1 MIKAIVFDFDGVLAE
16 SANLKTRAFSDLF
29 KGEDEETVRQIVAYH
44 LKNAGVS
51 RFEKFKII
59 YRDILKKPLSDE
71 KFNFLCGQFS
81 LLVVEKVI
89 SSAWVEG
96 ACEFLQNNKELYS
109 FFVVSGT
116 PEDELKEII
125 RRRGM
130 ESYFNEVFGS
140 PKTKGIL
147 LRELMEKYE
156 FRPSELVFIGDAETD
171 WAGAREAGV
180 SFIWRKASDQDHQ
193 LPGFK
198 GPSIPSLTH
207 LSTCLSEISTP

>member
-16 SANLKTRAFSDLF
+16 SVNVKTRAYSDLF
-29 KGEDEETVRQIVAYH
+29 KDEDEGTVRQIVAYH

-51 RFEKFKII
+51 RFEKFKVI
-59 YRDILKKPLSDE
+59 YREILKKPLSDE
-71 KFNFLCGQFS
+71 NFNFLCGQFS
-81 LLVVEKVI
+81 QLVVEKVI
-89 SSAWVEG
+89 SSPWVEG
-96 ACEFLQNNKELYS
+96 ACEFLQNNKDLYS

-130 ESYFNEVFGS
+130 ENYFDDVFGS
-140 PKTKGIL
+140 PKTKDIL
-147 LRELMEKYE
+147 LRELMEKYK

-171 WAGAREAGV
+171 WAGARETGV
-180 SFIWRKASDQDHQ
+180 PFIWRRVSDPDYQ

-198 GPSIPSLTH
+198 GPSIPSLTC
-207 LSTCLSEISTP
+207 LSTCLSQISTP